1 MLATRER
8 AVLLVDDHP
17 VFRAGLA
24 QLLDQEEDLRVVG
37 AVADHRSAMQLLQQQ
52 PVDLVLLD
60 LSLGESSGLSLL
72 KSIHAQWP
80 ERPVL
85 VVSMHDEKVYAERVF
100 HAGAQGYVRKDQPWD
115 VLLRSIRAV
124 LAGQLAYSGSVARAL
139 LNRRPTGIEAA
150 SALSDREME
159 VFDLLGVGLRVR
171 EIAERLLLSPK
182 TVESHIASIK
192 RKLGI
197 RHANQLVHRAT
208 VWVLSK
214 EEGSPSD

>member
-1 MLATRER
+1 MLATRQR
-8 AVLLVDDHP
+8 TVLLVDDHP

-24 QLLDQEEDLRVVG
+24 QLLDQERDLRVVG
-37 AVADHRSAMQLLQQQ
+37 DVADHRSAMQLLQQQ

-100 HAGAQGYVRKDQPWD
+100 HAGAQGYVRKDQPWE
-115 VLLRSIRAV
+115 VLLGSIRAV

-139 LNRRPTGIEAA
+139 LNRRPTGPEAA

-171 EIAERLLLSPK
+171 EIAERLVLSPK

-197 RHANQLVHRAT
+197 QHANELVHRAT
-208 VWVLSK
+208 LWVLSQ
-214 EEGSPSD
+214 EDATLSD